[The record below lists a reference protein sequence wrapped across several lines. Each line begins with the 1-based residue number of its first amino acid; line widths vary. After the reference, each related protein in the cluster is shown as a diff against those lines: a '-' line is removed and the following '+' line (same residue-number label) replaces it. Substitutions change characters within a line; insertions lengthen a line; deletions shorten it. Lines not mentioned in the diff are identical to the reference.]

1 MNIEGVGE
9 GGGDDDGDMM
19 IMRGC
24 RTQPVNNVR
33 FFSSKSL
40 PGKNENSNEPNQ
52 NISLKQWSL
61 VFFLGK
67 STMRKNISL
76 QVCHH
81 PCLCVCVYGDVTIM

>member
-33 FFSSKSL
+33 FFFIK
-40 PGKNENSNEPNQ
+40 KFARKKRKFKRTEPKH
-52 NISLKQWSL
+52 IIETMVAS
-61 VFFLGK
+61 FF
-67 STMRKNISL
+67 SR
-76 QVCHH
+76 
-81 PCLCVCVYGDVTIM
+81 